1 HGVVPHFIHSA
12 SGEIHGGDYYSTVE
26 TAWVVAGALWA
37 AGFLKDPTLER
48 LATQLYER
56 VDWRY
61 WTAPELPGPD
71 GLLRHGKDRQRSF
84 LACSWDRLNGET
96 AFMYV
101 LAAGASDQKTV
112 PETAWTTLQPFYGS
126 VAGHRFNNADLGL
139 FVFQYGLDLL
149 DLDGWQPPCGLNLA
163 AEARLATRANRAFC
177 GEWADRFATYRRY
190 SGASAGA
197 GPGAPPE
204 PDAYRC
210 YAPARPLDGTAHLTA
225 TLASVAHDPAAVL
238 ANLHAARHDEQLAA
252 WGRYGFSN
260 VNVDRGWV
268 GRDLVGIDAGAA
280 VLAVGNYL
288 TRGPVPDHFP

>member
-112 PETAWTTLQPFYGS
+112 PETAWTTLQPFYGI

-149 DLDGWQPPCGLNLA
+149 DLARWRAPGEVDLL
-163 AEARLATRANRAFC
+163 AEAKVATRPNHQIC
-177 GEWADRFATYRRY
+177 KEVADTFAPYARLWGLSPRD
-190 SGASAGA
+190 
-197 GPGAPPE
+197 GPGHAP
-204 PDAYRC
+204 
-210 YAPARPLDGTAHLTA
+210 
-225 TLASVAHDPAAVL
+225 S
-238 ANLHAARHDEQLAA
+238 
-252 WGRYGFSN
+252 
-260 VNVDRGWV
+260 
-268 GRDLVGIDAGAA
+268 
-280 VLAVGNYL
+280 
-288 TRGPVPDHFP
+288 